1 MFKSRLSRS
10 GLNVQVAGIVRVVS
24 GSTLPP
30 EEDVPWLSADQL
42 GSWVSM
48 VAMLMTLPPAIDA
61 QLKRDSGINFF
72 EYSILVALARPDA
85 HAMRLTSLA
94 LVSGGSLSRLS
105 HAISRMEKQGWVT
118 RKVTVAETRC
128 TEAVLTDE
136 GMALLESAAPGHVRE
151 VRRLVVDVLSGE
163 QFEQMGE
170 ACRAVV
176 EVVSPETGA
185 VLKDAALPNRS

>member
-1 MFKSRLSRS
+1 MSSPAPS
-10 GLNVQVAGIVRVVS
+10 
-24 GSTLPP
+24 P
-30 EEDVPWLSADQL
+30 EEDVPWLSTDQL
-42 GSWVSM
+42 NSWASM
-48 VAMLMTLPPAIDA
+48 VAMLMTLPPAIDT

-85 HAMRLTSLA
+85 RAMRLSNLA
-94 LVSGGSLSRLS
+94 LVAGGSLSRLS

-118 RKVTVAETRC
+118 RKVTVGETRC

-163 QFEQMGE
+163 QFGQVGE
-170 ACRAVV
+170 ACRAIV
-176 EVVSPETGA
+176 EAASPETGT
-185 VLKDAALPNRS
+185 VLKETVLPDRSTPG